1 MTLKIIVNFRF
12 TQTYRVAEVVRRY
25 EGSSTKS
32 SYLYENC
39 RDIKICCDLPTFWK
53 SLGNK
58 VPFGSKTVFLRQEV
72 NYYMVYIAYYTE
84 LNLQICDDAF
94 VAIYSLFGDLWAKKC
109 LFGSKTVFPGQELHY
124 YMVYIAYYTEL
135 NLQICDDAFVAKIV
149 NTRLT
154 EVYMAFFAFHER
166 LPTSATLL
174 YALSWFHF
182 WSFC

>member
-58 VPFGSKTVFLRQEV
+58 VPFGSNPVFLRQEV

-84 LNLQICDDAF
+84 LNLQIC
-94 VAIYSLFGDLWAKKC
+94 IYTQKQPICRES
-109 LFGSKTVFPGQELHY
+109 SK
-124 YMVYIAYYTEL
+124 
-135 NLQICDDAFVAKIV
+135 
-149 NTRLT
+149 
-154 EVYMAFFAFHER
+154 
-166 LPTSATLL
+166 
-174 YALSWFHF
+174 YALDKKFYGHF
-182 WSFC
+182 CPRRKAANFCHPAGAQSQSHDGNLTWHL

>member
-39 RDIKICCDLPTFWK
+39 RDNKICCDLPTFWK

-58 VPFGSKTVFLRQEV
+58 VPFGSNTVFLRQEV

-84 LNLQICDDAF
+84 LNLQICN
-94 VAIYSLFGDLWAKKC
+94 YAKK
-109 LFGSKTVFPGQELHY
+109 QR
-124 YMVYIAYYTEL
+124 
-135 NLQICDDAFVAKIV
+135 ICCTIV
-149 NTRLT
+149 NTRLPKIC
-154 EVYMAFFAFHER
+154 MAIFALAER
-166 LPTSATLL
+166 LPTSATL
-174 YALSWFHF
+174 FKF
-182 WSFC
+182 

>member
-58 VPFGSKTVFLRQEV
+58 VPFGSNTVFLRQEV

-84 LNLQICDDAF
+84 LNLQICN
-94 VAIYSLFGDLWAKKC
+94 YAKK
-109 LFGSKTVFPGQELHY
+109 QR
-124 YMVYIAYYTEL
+124 
-135 NLQICDDAFVAKIV
+135 ICRKIV
-149 NTRLT
+149 IR
-154 EVYMAFFAFHER
+154 VCRKFVWPF
-166 LPTSATLL
+166 LPSPKGCQLL
-174 YALSWFHF
+174 PPCSN
-182 WSFC
+182 SS

>member
-58 VPFGSKTVFLRQEV
+58 VPFGSNTVFLRQEV

-84 LNLQICDDAF
+84 LNLQICN
-94 VAIYSLFGDLWAKKC
+94 YAKRRICRENCKFALDESFHGHFC
-109 LFGSKTVFPGQELHY
+109 PWRKAAKLCHPGLRQHYWNTEMNTAQYFSKWIHRVSQKSDFQNAARATVHP
-124 YMVYIAYYTEL
+124 L
-135 NLQICDDAFVAKIV
+135 NHQ
-149 NTRLT
+149 
-154 EVYMAFFAFHER
+154 
-166 LPTSATLL
+166 
-174 YALSWFHF
+174 
-182 WSFC
+182 